1 MVVRNSIPLKGIC
14 AFRHVGSPPAL
25 AGGRVHDI
33 IEYKQAK
40 NKKVARKDI
49 TLALGCIAFL
59 IAVVIFGIIW
69 LPSVEEPLLEQRT
82 QRELKNLPVQATVQE
97 RIIDRSLG
105 NRVTYI
111 VEKDGELFTWRPQ
124 SIERNQGF
132 SVGDVITVRLNNLI
146 PLAIE

>member
-1 MVVRNSIPLKGIC
+1 M
-14 AFRHVGSPPAL
+14 
-25 AGGRVHDI
+25 
-33 IEYKQAK
+33 
-40 NKKVARKDI
+40 
-49 TLALGCIAFL
+49 
-59 IAVVIFGIIW
+59 
-69 LPSVEEPLLEQRT
+69 PSVEEPLLEQRT